1 MADEKPEI
9 EFSPLSRQVARDGVV
24 VDIKIYRLRSAGGLW
39 SLEVVDQENTCTIWT
54 EDFSTD
60 QEAYHPSFQS
70 LRRMASTP
78 SLMSHQIVSST
89 EDHLP
94 PRQECAGD

>member
-1 MADEKPEI
+1 MADETSEI

-24 VDIKIYRLRSAGGLW
+24 VDMKIYRLRSAGDLW

-60 QEAYHPSFQS
+60 QEAYQAFVSILEKDGIHSFVDEPS
-70 LRRMASTP
+70 
-78 SLMSHQIVSST
+78 
-89 EDHLP
+89 D
-94 PRQECAGD
+94 RQQH

>member
-1 MADEKPEI
+1 MEDETSEI

-24 VDIKIYRLRSAGGLW
+24 VDMKIYRLRSAGDLW

-60 QEAYHPSFQS
+60 QEAYQAFVSILEKDGIQSFVDEPS
-70 LRRMASTP
+70 
-78 SLMSHQIVSST
+78 
-89 EDHLP
+89 D
-94 PRQECAGD
+94 RQPH

>member
-1 MADEKPEI
+1 MADETSEI

-24 VDIKIYRLRSAGGLW
+24 VDMKIYRLRSAGDLW

-60 QEAYHPSFQS
+60 QEAYRAFVSILEKDGIHSFVDQPS
-70 LRRMASTP
+70 
-78 SLMSHQIVSST
+78 
-89 EDHLP
+89 D
-94 PRQECAGD
+94 RQQH